1 LADSGT
7 HDLENNLTNPE
18 AVTSKPFNQYGDRF
32 NPTDHGHGV
41 DIASQRQDEL
51 DAASLDHIRAAAEI
65 GRRVKALDLGG
76 GYGTHSVRM
85 AEAGAVVTMVDV
97 EDMAS
102 SAFARAI
109 IEKSMP
115 PNALRFIQRN
125 FDHLEDHE
133 IPKDIDV
140 LYSQRAIHYVP
151 YLTAE
156 TLLRRISNRMAR
168 GGMVYISAAGFDT
181 EYGQT
186 YPDRYKPVEAR
197 FNFVTPEM
205 QEKHAIFHKITTYTE
220 NDMASLLRAAGFNI
234 IQITH
239 SAFGNIKAI
248 AIKHSTEGRY
258 VSREPTP

>member
-1 LADSGT
+1 
-7 HDLENNLTNPE
+7 
-18 AVTSKPFNQYGDRF
+18 VTSKPFNQYGDRF
-32 NPTDHGHGV
+32 KPTDDGHGV

-51 DAASLDHIRAAAEI
+51 DAASLDYIRRTTEA
-65 GRRVKALDLGG
+65 GRRVTALDLGG

-102 SAFARAI
+102 GAFASAI
-109 IEKSMP
+109 VEKSVP
-115 PNALRFIQRN
+115 SDALRFLQRD
-125 FDHLEDHE
+125 FCCLADHE

-151 YLTAE
+151 YRRAE

-186 YPDRYKPVEAR
+186 YPDRDKPVEAR
-197 FNFVTPEM
+197 FNFVTPDM
-205 QEKHAIFHKITTYTE
+205 REKHAIFHKIATYTE
-220 NDMASLLRAAGFNI
+220 EDMASLLRAVGFSI
-234 IQITH
+234 IRITR
-239 SAFGNIKAI
+239 SAFGNIKTI
-248 AIKHSTEGRY
+248 AMKPS
-258 VSREPTP
+258 

>member
-1 LADSGT
+1 M
-7 HDLENNLTNPE
+7 
-18 AVTSKPFNQYGDRF
+18 TSKPFNQYGDRF
-32 NPTDHGHGV
+32 KPTDDGHGV

-51 DAASLDHIRAAAEI
+51 DAASLDYIRRTTEA
-65 GRRVKALDLGG
+65 GRRVTALDLGG

-102 SAFARAI
+102 GAFASAI
-109 IEKSMP
+109 VEKSVP
-115 PNALRFIQRN
+115 SDALRFLQRD
-125 FDHLEDHE
+125 FCCLADHE

-151 YLTAE
+151 YRRAE

-186 YPDRYKPVEAR
+186 YPDRDKPVEAR
-197 FNFVTPEM
+197 FNFVTPDM
-205 QEKHAIFHKITTYTE
+205 REKHAIFHKIATYTE
-220 NDMASLLRAAGFNI
+220 EDMASLLRAVGFSI
-234 IQITH
+234 IRITR
-239 SAFGNIKAI
+239 SAFGNIKTI
-248 AIKHSTEGRY
+248 AMKPS
-258 VSREPTP
+258 